1 MKYPSFTLIFR
12 CTMFES
18 MRCILLKLSLLLLA
32 VSLETA
38 KAIDTEVYL
47 LHTNNTNGTLENCL
61 CPVKQYGSLEKRI
74 LYIREWLGEH
84 PNTIVVDA
92 GDFLSATKN
101 MLKDSITFCGME
113 LIDYDAV
120 GVGDQEFFHGIQFF
134 KDMVKDSKL
143 PFVSTNLVKPKLPG
157 VNSKI
162 IVERSGISFG
172 ILSVMYPQVF
182 RFYSEDVQNSVSLTS
197 YEEVLLGELTALKEK
212 VDVIV
217 LLSHLGIEKD
227 RELAKTL
234 QGIDIIVGS
243 HTQTV
248 LEVPEQVGN
257 TLIVQ
262 AGKDGYY
269 VGELRLVFDEDSR
282 KINSYEGQLIPMDI
296 SLPNDP
302 TMVDM
307 IIEYNRLSRWRAGKR
322 VERISPV
329 PQEFLVASPD
339 RCGTCHSD
347 ELDHWETKP
356 HALSFETLKS
366 EHKHKSPQCLVCHTT
381 GFGRDDGYLNY
392 NITAG
397 LKTVNCTE
405 CHYVTGAHLTEP
417 SQNRSIMVTEEKCIR
432 CHDHENSPEFEFTS
446 FVEKIRHPVVEIA
459 TVSVPESVEEK
470 PPKMEFILHEIQ
482 TGECLWLLAERYLS
496 SGVRWIE
503 IYEANRDIIKD
514 PDKIFVGQTLHIQKI
529 KIGE

>member
-1 MKYPSFTLIFR
+1 
-12 CTMFES
+12 

-38 KAIDTEVYL
+38 RAVDTEVYL

-61 CPVKQYGSLEKRI
+61 CPVKPYGSLEKRI
-74 LYIREWLGEH
+74 LYTREWLGIH

-101 MLKDSITFCGME
+101 ILKDSIAFRGME
-113 LIDYDAV
+113 LINYDAV
-120 GVGDQEFFHGIQFF
+120 GVGDQEFFRGVQFF
-134 KDMVKDSKL
+134 KDIAKDSNL
-143 PFVSTNLVKPKLPG
+143 PLVSTNLIKPELPG
-157 VNSKI
+157 VYSKI

-172 ILSVMYPQVF
+172 ILSVMDSQVF
-182 RFYSEDVQNSVSLTS
+182 RFYPEDVQNSVSTTS
-197 YEEVLLGELTALKEK
+197 YEEVLPGELSALREK

-257 TLIVQ
+257 TLIVH

-269 VGELRLVFDEDSR
+269 VGELRLVFNEDSR
-282 KINSYEGQLIPMDI
+282 KIHSYESQLIPMDI

-307 IIEYNRLSRWRAGKR
+307 IIEYNRLSRRRAGKM

-339 RCGTCHSD
+339 RCGACHSD
-347 ELDHWETKP
+347 ELDHWETTP
-356 HALSFETLKS
+356 HALSFEVLER
-366 EHKHKSPQCLVCHTT
+366 EHKHKSPQCLACHTT

-392 NITAG
+392 NITAE

-405 CHYVTGAHLTEP
+405 CHYVTEAHLTEP
-417 SQNRSIMVTEEKCIR
+417 SQNRSIMVMKEKCIR
-432 CHDHENSPEFEFTS
+432 CHDKENSPEFEFTS

-459 TVSVPESVEEK
+459 AVSVPESAEEK
-470 PPKMEFILHEIQ
+470 PPKMEFILHEVQ

-503 IYEANRDIIKD
+503 IYEANRDFIED
-514 PDKIFVGQTLHIQKI
+514 PDEIFVGQTLHIQKI
-529 KIGE
+529 KMGE